1 MADAI
6 DRLMGPLA
14 AQLPNNMRVRTPID
28 FVAGDLVLWGSAP
41 HEEGL
46 LEAAYV
52 WVEISRGLV
61 AVILLHEGELTVFTE
76 PNNNTLWTGEFRD
89 AIWALVMRPK
99 DRGLPDGLTWFHD
112 GELQD
117 AANAP

>member
-1 MADAI
+1 MKRA
-6 DRLMGPLA
+6 
-14 AQLPNNMRVRTPID
+14 
-28 FVAGDLVLWGSAP
+28 
-41 HEEGL
+41 L